1 MVIGLRLRTN
11 EREVTWRYPV
21 AVLGGG
27 MWKGL
32 KEAGREDDERIKV
45 WLVVVLGYT
54 RIRGDERRQRYDEK
68 KRERERKRGMGWGW
82 RSNAAGYV
90 EICMR
95 RMQPLPR
102 TKSDDQVSLA
112 CYCLA
117 IASSANA
124 TYIKYL
130 DSYFFILPFK
140 CEIVTRT
147 LWL

>member
-68 KRERERKRGMGWGW
+68 KRERERKRGMGWGGGRMRPVMW
-82 RSNAAGYV
+82 KFVCAGCSRYHA
-90 EICMR
+90 
-95 RMQPLPR
+95 LSR
-102 TKSDDQVSLA
+102 TTKFPWHV
-112 CYCLA
+112 
-117 IASSANA
+117 IASLSPHRQ
-124 TYIKYL
+124 TQR
-130 DSYFFILPFK
+130 ILN
-140 CEIVTRT
+140 I
-147 LWL
+147 